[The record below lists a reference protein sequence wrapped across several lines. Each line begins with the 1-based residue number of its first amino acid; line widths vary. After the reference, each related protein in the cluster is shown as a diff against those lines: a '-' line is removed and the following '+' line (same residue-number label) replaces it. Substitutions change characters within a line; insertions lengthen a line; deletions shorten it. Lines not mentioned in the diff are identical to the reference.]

1 MVISKMRARPQVMIV
16 AGEASGDMHGA
27 KLAEALITRN
37 RQVDLFGI
45 GGDRMRA
52 AGVHIEV
59 DAHRLAV
66 VGITEVIAKLP
77 QILDGMRTAKRLIA
91 ERRPD
96 LLILIDFPDFN
107 LRLATFAKK
116 HGVPVLYY
124 ISPQIWAWRQGR
136 VRKIRQ
142 IVDHMAVIL
151 PFEET
156 FYRRHGVPVTFVG
169 HPLMDHYRGP
179 VPRPLLPEGTEALTI
194 GLMPGS
200 RDSEVQKVL
209 PLMLA
214 AARLIGQRKRVRF
227 LLSQAPSVTPCL
239 VQRMAEDA
247 DVAVTLF
254 KGNTGGLLQEA
265 ALVIVASG
273 TSTLEAALHE
283 TPMVIVYKVSPLS
296 YRLGKALIRVP
307 HIGLVNLIAGKRVAP
322 ELIQHEASPEA
333 IADQTLALLNNA
345 ERLGAMKSELA
356 QVVRRLGAPGA
367 SDKVAGIAF
376 EMLAQGATRSSGLS
390 PEKDSHAA

>member
-1 MVISKMRARPQVMIV
+1 
-16 AGEASGDMHGA
+16 MHGA
-27 KLAEALITRN
+27 KLAEALIARR

-52 AGVHIEV
+52 AGVRIEV

-107 LRLATFAKK
+107 LRLAAFAKK

-169 HPLMDHYRGP
+169 HPLMDHYHGL
-179 VPRPLLPEGTEALTI
+179 VPRPLTPDGGNALTI

-200 RDSEVQKVL
+200 RDSEVRKLL

-214 AARLIGQRKRVRF
+214 AVRLIGQRRRVRF
-227 LLSQAPSVTPCL
+227 LLSQAPSVTPGL
-239 VQRMAEDA
+239 LQRMVDET
-247 DVAVTLF
+247 DVAVTIF
-254 KGNTGGLLQEA
+254 RGDTGGLLQEA

-273 TSTLEAALHE
+273 TTTLEAALHG

-296 YRLGKALIRVP
+296 YQLGKALIRVP

-333 IADQTLALLNNA
+333 IADQTLALLNDA

-376 EMLAQGATRSSGLS
+376 EMLANGVTSSSDGIS
-390 PEKDSHAA
+390 PVKDSHAA